1 MWLMSMCKHNIICH
15 YSSFSW
21 WGSYM
26 NTNLDKIVIYVEK
39 YDTTPG
45 FFI

>member
-1 MWLMSMCKHNIICH
+1 MSMCKHNIICH